1 MIKVEKVNKYF
12 NRFRKNQIHAINNT
26 SLQMG
31 KTGLVAILGPSG
43 CGKTTLLNAIGGLD
57 KTNGGKIYING
68 KRINGIFPGKT
79 DEIRTL
85 NIGYIFQKFLLINDM
100 TVYENVAIVLKMIG
114 VKNKQEIR
122 KRVEYVLEKVGME
135 QYKNRLPTMLSG
147 GQRQRVAIAR
157 AIVKN
162 PNIIIADEP
171 TGNLDSKNSLEIM
184 KIIKSI
190 SEDKLVV
197 LVTHEKDLA
206 KFFATRIIEVVDGK
220 ITSDYENLH
229 NEELDYKLEQ
239 NVYLK
244 DIEQNENVKVGSVGL
259 NIYNDSPERN
269 TDITVVVKNGNI
281 YIKSNSGAKVE
292 VVDDNSSIEFLDEHY
307 KKLSKEKQ
315 EENKFDLNKIAVTN
329 KKLRYKSI
337 HNVIT
342 STLHGFKKVF
352 KYPFMKK
359 LLLIG
364 FFIAALLVTF
374 SVYSAAALLESKDSM
389 FITQTKG
396 NINVTTQNMSVAKY
410 NKYKKLDFVK
420 YIMPSDSIV
429 RLKLK
434 MDKYYQTKN
443 RTFNISGS
451 LTSKELLKKEDII
464 LGKMPENNKE
474 IVLDKMIIEKLIN
487 RENMKQLN
495 LGNVEDYL
503 NKETSVG
510 YVEGLKIVGIVD
522 KVEPSIY
529 VDENMFLELTM
540 NDNTSSPEY
549 EKMAYDDYAETK
561 QMMSS
566 NIVCIDYFKDKISLV
581 EGKKPSKENE
591 TIINVL
597 DKEEY
602 KLGSEIE
609 DVATDKKLKV
619 VGYYKSIECKN
630 QFFVTKNTTIN
641 IFINESNKITIYPKD
656 KQKAI
661 KYFEDS
667 KLQVEDIYAKDKKAY
682 EERVENEVKTA
693 AKTTIIMLVISLLEI
708 YLILR
713 SSFLSRIKEI
723 GVYRA
728 IGVKKSDIKKM
739 FKGEIFAITML
750 ASIPAFMIMTYI
762 AYNLDKMPM
771 VGDTIK
777 VSIPS
782 AVIALAIIVVAN
794 TVAGLLPLF
803 KILRK
808 KPAEILSRTDID

>member
-12 NRFRKNQIHAINNT
+12 NRFRKNQIHAIDNT
-26 SLQMG
+26 SLQME

-57 KTNGGKIYING
+57 KTNSGKIYIDG
-68 KRINGIFPGKT
+68 KRVNGIFSGKT

-114 VKNKQEIR
+114 LKNKKEIR
-122 KRVEYVLEKVGME
+122 KRVEYVLDKVGME

-184 KIIKSI
+184 KIVKSI

-206 KFFATRIIEVVDGK
+206 KFFATRVIEVEDGK
-220 ITSDYENLH
+220 VKADYENVH
-229 NEELDYKLEQ
+229 SEELDYKLEQ

-244 DIEQNENVKVGSVGL
+244 DIEQNENAKIGSVDL
-259 NIYNDSPERN
+259 NIYNDTPEKN
-269 TDITVVVKNGNI
+269 TNITVVVKNGNI
-281 YIKSNSGAKVE
+281 YIKSNNNAKIE

-307 KKLSKEKQ
+307 QKLSKKEQEK
-315 EENKFDLNKIAVTN
+315 NKFDLDKIAIKN
-329 KKLRYKSI
+329 KKIKYKSI
-337 HNVIT
+337 HSIFT

-352 KYPFMKK
+352 KYPLMKK

-364 FFIAALLVTF
+364 FFIAALLVTYA
-374 SVYSAAALLESKDSM
+374 VYSGSALLESKDSM

-396 NINVTTQNMSVAKY
+396 NLKVTTKNLTVSHY
-410 NKYKKLDFVK
+410 NKYKDLDFVK
-420 YIMPSDSIV
+420 YIMPSDSNV
-429 RLKLK
+429 GLNLKI
-434 MDKYYQTKN
+434 DKYYQLRYRN
-443 RTFNISGS
+443 FIISGS
-451 LTSKELLKKEDII
+451 LTSKDLLNKEDII
-464 LGKMPENNKE
+464 FGKMPEKTNE

-487 RENMKQLN
+487 TRHMKSLN
-495 LGNVEDYL
+495 LPNAEDYL
-503 NKETSVG
+503 NMEASVG
-510 YVEGLKIVGIVD
+510 YIEGLKIVGIVD

-529 VDENMFLELTM
+529 VDESKMLELAINNGKNM
-540 NDNTSSPEY
+540 KE
-549 EKMAYDDYAETK
+549 ERYDDTYAK
-561 QMMSS
+561 KDMVYQS
-566 NIVCIDYFKDKISLV
+566 NIECIDYFKDKITLT
-581 EGKKPSKENE
+581 EGKMPEKTNE
-591 TIINVL
+591 TIINTL
-597 DKEEY
+597 YKEEY

-609 DVATDKKLKV
+609 DEAYEKKLKV
-619 VGYYKSIECKN
+619 VGYYKSVDYRS
-630 QFFVTKNTTIN
+630 QFFVTKSTFSN
-641 IFINESNKITIYPKD
+641 IFIENANEITIYPED
-656 KQKAI
+656 KQKAME
-661 KYFEDS
+661 YFEKS
-667 KLQVEDIYAKDKKAY
+667 KMQIEDVYDKDKEKY
-682 EERVENEVKTA
+682 NERVKEEVETFA
-693 AKTTIIMLVISLLEI
+693 RTTIIILAISLLEI
-708 YLILR
+708 YLMMR

-739 FKGEIFAITML
+739 FKGEIFAITII
-750 ASIPAFMIMTYI
+750 ASMPAFIIMTYI
-762 AYNLDKMPM
+762 AGSLDKMPM
-771 VGDTIK
+771 VGDTLR
-777 VSIPS
+777 VDVPS
-782 AVIALAIIVVAN
+782 AIIALAIIIAAN
-794 TVAGLLPLF
+794 SLAGLLPLF